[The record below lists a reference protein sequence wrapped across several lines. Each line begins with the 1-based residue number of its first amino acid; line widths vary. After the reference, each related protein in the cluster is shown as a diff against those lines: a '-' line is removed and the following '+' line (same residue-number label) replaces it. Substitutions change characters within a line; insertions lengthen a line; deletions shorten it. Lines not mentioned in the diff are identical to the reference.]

1 MATASPVIA
10 ITTRL
15 EARDTMPDEA
25 SLQSQTHHVTVGV
38 VGSHGKDYGLYVI
51 TYARGLPT
59 ISAPSSDV
67 AQA

>member
-1 MATASPVIA
+1 
-10 ITTRL
+10 
-15 EARDTMPDEA
+15 MPDEA